1 MNAAAHPRQ
10 PHDSCIAWNLPTRF
24 LHWLLALLIV
34 GMGLVGLFMTQ
45 MDPSMAKLKVYALH
59 KSCGIA
65 VLVLVAL
72 RLLWRVAHRAP
83 PPVPMPR
90 WQRIAAQATHGLLYA
105 LMFAIPLAGWLYNS
119 AANFPLQWFGLVQM
133 PSIWPADP
141 TVKHLAHALHEYG
154 FWVLMA
160 LVALHAAAAVK
171 HHVIDKDETL
181 RRMLPGLP
189 PPGDTP

>member
-1 MNAAAHPRQ
+1 MNTYREPDIH
-10 PHDSCIAWNLPTRF
+10 WNRVTRI
-24 LHWLLALLIV
+24 LHWIIGLLIV

-59 KSCGIA
+59 KSCGII

-72 RLLWRVAHRAP
+72 RLLWRLAHRAP
-83 PPVPMPR
+83 PPVPQPR
-90 WQRIAAQATHGLLYA
+90 WQRIAAQAMHGLLYV

-119 AANFPLQWFGLVQM
+119 AANFPLQWFGLVQI

-141 TVKHLAHALHEYG
+141 QVKHLAHALHEYG
-154 FWVLMA
+154 FWALMA
-160 LVALHAAAAVK
+160 LVALHAAAAIK
-171 HHVIDKDETL
+171 HHFIDKDETL

-189 PPGDTP
+189 PPSGDAP